1 MKNKTICLENK
12 KTLRIDL
19 VNPAVF
25 RIRLSEDGKFK
36 ESGLNR
42 YGIIKDEFP
51 EFKYEC
57 VQENGSVIIKTS
69 DASLE
74 ISEANGAVSL
84 RDSQGKLLVREAA
97 TAKSSGENGFNVGFS
112 LESASISLNNIQA
125 AIKSDNQINHRD
137 TKVFGF

>member
-12 KTLRIDL
+12 NSIRVDP
-19 VNPAVF
+19 VNSAVF

-36 ESGLNR
+36 ESALNR

-57 VQENGSVIIKTS
+57 VQKNGAVVITTS

-74 ISEANGAVSL
+74 ISEVNGAISL
-84 RDSQGKLLVREAA
+84 RDSQGKLLVRETA
-97 TAKSSGENGFNVGFS
+97 TAKSSDGNAVSYTHLTLPTNREV
-112 LESASISLNNIQA
+112 
-125 AIKSDNQINHRD
+125 
-137 TKVFGF
+137 